1 MACLHSI
8 INPDITHTHTH
19 LIVITVGFSQASF
32 TGMEGARAE
41 LQLVLSTSSQIEV
54 TVDVVTRDGSAT
66 GMQKQ
71 QLEWLVHSVERL
83 SSSWR
88 VLYQRFYCSP
98 YVTYNYTAPG
108 DYAAV
113 TTTTVTFLAQATM
126 ASVSIDIAEDDIF
139 EAVEDFTVVLQNPS
153 YCELSQNNIAQIE
166 IQDNDR
172 K

>member
-1 MACLHSI
+1 MAFLGNYLQCQSYSLKIMMACLHSI

-98 YVTYNYTAPG
+98 YVTTIIQLP
-108 DYAAV
+108 V
-113 TTTTVTFLAQATM
+113 IMLLLRPPPSPFLPKRPW
-126 ASVSIDIAEDDIF
+126 
-139 EAVEDFTVVLQNPS
+139 L
-153 YCELSQNNIAQIE
+153 LSP
-166 IQDNDR
+166 
-172 K
+172 